1 MGQRSL
7 SFSPSHS
14 LPLFV
19 YGPVYYL
26 SFLFLPSLSLN
37 NARTLHTYIQNQVK
51 KYIKIQIIHSIFPYK
66 NCTNTINNKLLLKQ
80 SLPIYSDLVLLI
92 RQTLPQ
98 SLRPCRWRGA
108 LTNVYFDWVLVADH
122 SQGSSP
128 PGLGPWVPALGDCHN
143 VTNRRHPFPDPDQ
156 TSHSSWTTLPFN
168 INSSGKQQIV
178 CHQKI
183 YINSSAKQI
192 MLDVSSK
199 YQFICKTNHVS
210 SKY

>member
-1 MGQRSL
+1 M
-7 SFSPSHS
+7 
-14 LPLFV
+14 
-19 YGPVYYL
+19 
-26 SFLFLPSLSLN
+26 
-37 NARTLHTYIQNQVK
+37 K

-98 SLRPCRWRGA
+98 SLHPCRWRGA

-128 PGLGPWVPALGDCHN
+128 PGLGPWVPSLGDRHN

-210 SKY
+210 SNINSSIRKKIIKCIYKNISSSVKQHHQFICRTYHHRCVIRISTHL